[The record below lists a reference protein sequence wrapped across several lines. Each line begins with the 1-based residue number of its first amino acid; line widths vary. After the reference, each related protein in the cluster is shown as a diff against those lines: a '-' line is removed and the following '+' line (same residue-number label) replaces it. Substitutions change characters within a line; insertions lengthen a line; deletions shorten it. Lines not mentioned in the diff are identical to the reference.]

1 MPLSVDTGHNLALLR
16 GECERLRKHY
26 QTITSDRGDLEL
38 KEAKR
43 LAAEGRA
50 AVART
55 EETWNSKLGAATQA
69 HEDARRV
76 DAERITRYEV
86 RCTANSERIS
96 SLERQIAAIKAS
108 YSAPLATAVPTAVGS
123 PRFRVPAIIAYV
135 ENPLIHY
142 H

>member
-43 LAAEGRA
+43 LAAESRA

-76 DAERITRYEV
+76 DRA
-86 RCTANSERIS
+86 ANCGCKSFIFGSTGHRG
-96 SLERQIAAIKAS
+96 AG
-108 YSAPLATAVPTAVGS
+108 GS